1 MCYTKKDKKQRAT
14 CDKSAIYFTHAS
26 GGGGGFMLH
35 NIMLGSDGLSV
46 GICTGRHDIHI
57 PVNE

>member
-1 MCYTKKDKKQRAT
+1 MINLPFISHMHR
-14 CDKSAIYFTHAS
+14 
-26 GGGGGFMLH
+26 GGEFMLH

>member
-1 MCYTKKDKKQRAT
+1 MINLPFISHMHR
-14 CDKSAIYFTHAS
+14 
-26 GGGGGFMLH
+26 GGGGFMLH
-35 NIMLGSDGLSV
+35 KIMLGSDGLSV